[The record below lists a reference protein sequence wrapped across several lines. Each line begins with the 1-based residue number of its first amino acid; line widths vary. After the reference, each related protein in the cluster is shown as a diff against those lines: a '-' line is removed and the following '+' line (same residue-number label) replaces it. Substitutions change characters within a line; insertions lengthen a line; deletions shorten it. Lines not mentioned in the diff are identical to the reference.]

1 MMVGQ
6 VLLTQAA
13 DKEVGEVSED
23 DLDDTMDEF
32 LEQNQ
37 MEDKDELM
45 DALKEQGEDEDE
57 FMDQLK
63 QQAQVDKYIDQEAD
77 ISEPS
82 DDEIEEA
89 YEDMKQQQ
97 QMMEQQEEM
106 DEDDN
111 NEKEKEK
118 ENENENENADDEK
131 ESEVPELD
139 EVKDDLIAQLEEQE
153 KAEATQD
160 IVDKLRDDADVTVHI

>member
-1 MMVGQ
+1 
-6 VLLTQAA
+6 
-13 DKEVGEVSED
+13 
-23 DLDDTMDEF
+23 
-32 LEQNQ
+32 
-37 MEDKDELM
+37 
-45 DALKEQGEDEDE
+45 
-57 FMDQLK
+57 
-63 QQAQVDKYIDQEAD
+63 QVDKYIDQEAD

-89 YEDMKQQQ
+89 YEDMKEQQE

-111 NEKEKEK
+111 NGS
-118 ENENENENADDEK
+118 ENENENENADDGQ